1 MVKLKPYLADVTE
14 VYFAGGEIIITP
26 EHYECLDYWI
36 ESGQADTIEL
46 NYTTNF
52 STLHGYKNKDL
63 IEYWKKFK
71 NIQVWASLDAHGPLA
86 ECMRKGTDW
95 ERTIKNMKKLREDLP
110 HVQFQITP
118 TISIWNIFHFAD
130 FFDYMIDNGFI
141 DLVAESHVEPEE
153 FFITEKTI
161 KSIALLKPFITLC
174 SVGYHTDYLVNTYG
188 LELYDELFDYSFD
201 TMPNVTD
208 RINGLVDNI
217 ERIVQIYNNDYRDQ
231 IHETLL
237 PKMLR
242 NRQHM
247 IDYGLD
253 KDKMVPASLKFLTDG
268 TDFKLNGHVQK
279 LTEYTLDYYKRMGW
293 MS

>member
-1 MVKLKPYLADVTE
+1 
-14 VYFAGGEIIITP
+14 
-26 EHYECLDYWI
+26 
-36 ESGQADTIEL
+36 
-46 NYTTNF
+46 
-52 STLHGYKNKDL
+52 
-63 IEYWKKFK
+63 
-71 NIQVWASLDAHGPLA
+71 
-86 ECMRKGTDW
+86 
-95 ERTIKNMKKLREDLP
+95 
-110 HVQFQITP
+110 
-118 TISIWNIFHFAD
+118 
-130 FFDYMIDNGFI
+130 
-141 DLVAESHVEPEE
+141 
-153 FFITEKTI
+153 
-161 KSIALLKPFITLC
+161 
-174 SVGYHTDYLVNTYG
+174 
-188 LELYDELFDYSFD
+188 
-201 TMPNVTD
+201 MPNVTD